1 MRGHGGSA
9 LLRAEGR
16 HGAAGGGLG
25 QPWGGKHDAVHGR
38 YASIDNHIDNI
49 YTCAGV
55 GDLDRNALGR
65 YGDRGLPLP

>member
-1 MRGHGGSA
+1 MQGHGGSA

-38 YASIDNHIDNI
+38 YASIDNIIDNI
-49 YTCAGV
+49 YTW
-55 GDLDRNALGR
+55 
-65 YGDRGLPLP
+65 

>member
-25 QPWGGKHDAVHGR
+25 KPRGGKHDAVHGR

-55 GDLDRNALGR
+55 GDLDRDALGR